1 MMEGLADMVEGKE
14 KMEEPTKRMEGTMVI
29 TTAVPSIILMGP
41 EEVEGLTEM
50 TSSYVLDL

>member
-1 MMEGLADMVEGKE
+1 MEGLADMVEGKE
-14 KMEEPTKRMEGTMVI
+14 KMEDPTKRMEGTMVI